1 MVKTIKI
8 GDKDVALRS
17 SGATYIKFR
26 NEFKKD
32 LFVELNKINKS
43 AVENDGEL
51 PDFAIE
57 TLLEATYIMMK
68 QANKDVTKSFEDW
81 LDEFELVE
89 SLQGLEGVL
98 TMLNEDKQDTT
109 VDAKKKNEPPTE

>member
-1 MVKTIKI
+1 MLKTVTI
-8 GDKDVALRS
+8 GGKEVALRS

-43 AVENDGEL
+43 AVESDGEL

-57 TLLEATYIMMK
+57 TLLEATYVMMK
-68 QANKDVTKSFEDW
+68 QANKNINVSFEDW
-81 LDEFELVE
+81 LDDFELID
-89 SLQGLEGVL
+89 SLQGIDAVL
-98 TMLNEDKQDTT
+98 LMLNEDKEEAT
-109 VDAKKKNEPPTE
+109 VDAKKKSDQQTE